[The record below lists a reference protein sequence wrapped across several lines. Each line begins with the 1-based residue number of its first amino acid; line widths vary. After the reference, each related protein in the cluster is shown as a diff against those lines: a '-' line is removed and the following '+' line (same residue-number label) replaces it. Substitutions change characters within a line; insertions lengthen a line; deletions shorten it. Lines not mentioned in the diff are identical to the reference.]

1 MISTISSVLFSNG
14 ILSLMKVYTDT
25 SVFGGVFDEEFVDP
39 SKKYFAQADSGKFK
53 VVVSAVVKAEIASA
67 PEMVRDLFYK
77 VAAKAD
83 IAEVT
88 QEVLALREAYLSAG
102 VVTQRSTDD
111 ATHVALATIS
121 GCQMIVSWN
130 FKHIVHFEKIPKY
143 NAVNALNGYSSIN
156 IFSPPQV
163 IEYDDL

>member
-1 MISTISSVLFSNG
+1 
-14 ILSLMKVYTDT
+14 MKIYTDT
-25 SVFGGVFDEEFVDP
+25 SVFGGVFDDEFSEP
-39 SKKYFAQADSGKFK
+39 SKEFFAQVNSERFK
-53 VVVSAVVKAEIASA
+53 VVVSAVVKAEISSA
-67 PEMVRDLFYK
+67 PEVVQNLFHQ
-77 VAAKAD
+77 VMANAG
-83 IAEVT
+83 IAEIT

-102 VVTQRSTDD
+102 VVTPKSTDD

-143 NAVNALNGYSSIN
+143 NAVNALNGYGSIN

-163 IEYDDL
+163 IEYDDS